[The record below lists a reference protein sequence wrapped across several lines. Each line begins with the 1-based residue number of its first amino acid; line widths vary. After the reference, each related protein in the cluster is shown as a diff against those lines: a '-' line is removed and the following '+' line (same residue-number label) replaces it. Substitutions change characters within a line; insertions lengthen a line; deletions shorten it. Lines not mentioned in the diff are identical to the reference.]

1 MDKIKLE
8 AGQRVEIF
16 EEPIREK
23 WSLGK
28 GTLVRQ
34 ATPEE
39 YNKQVSDENYDAEYW
54 MDFGVELWWVKDIE
68 AFEDTYKER
77 IYIIKP

>member
-1 MDKIKLE
+1 MEKIKLK

-16 EEPIREK
+16 EKPIWRK

-28 GTLVRQ
+28 GTLVRR

-39 YNKQVSDENYDAEYW
+39 YNDQASDENYDAAYW
-54 MDFGVELWWVKDIE
+54 MDLGGELWWVKDIE
-68 AFEDTYKER
+68 AFDETDKEL
-77 IYIIKP
+77 IYVIKP